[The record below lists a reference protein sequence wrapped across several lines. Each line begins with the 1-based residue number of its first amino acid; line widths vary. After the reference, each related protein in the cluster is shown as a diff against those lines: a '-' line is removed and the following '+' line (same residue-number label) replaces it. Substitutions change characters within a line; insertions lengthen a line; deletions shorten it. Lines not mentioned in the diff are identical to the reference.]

1 MRRIL
6 RVHSDVDL
14 SASSTKSEI
23 SDIGQNYAL
32 LNDEPA
38 DKSEDDLLGAGEIA
52 TGIASILTT
61 SSTSA
66 PFVLAIDGGWGIG
79 KSTLL
84 RLIESRLVE
93 SRSVSEQEIVCVR
106 FNAWTAQGSS
116 ALEGLI
122 KSVLGRLDDNV
133 VRRWVRRLAERR
145 RVLGMA
151 WIISAIIGRFLGVS
165 RLIDEMWEALT
176 VDAKSRNEMRDLISG
191 MLADWVDDSGRPG
204 RALVVFVDDLDRCSD
219 DVVIEVCEA
228 VKLYLDA
235 PGLIF
240 VLACDFSVLARSVS
254 TSARGGVGEGRA
266 YLEKIVQVAYRVSP
280 PDESQLKELIAGYGQ
295 RSGTSHL
302 VDEIVTSILLE
313 RAGSNPRRIKRIIN
327 GFILE
332 HRLNP
337 AWRAMPLD
345 SSLLVTAILL
355 QYLYASFYDFLVA
368 DESSDDP
375 IGDFLEYATV
385 RARVSAPPPPNNAWW
400 TVARRTFQKHGTP
413 APDRSATGEE
423 LMREVERLEAA
434 LPEDFPMLARNNAFI
449 ALLRSIGDKE
459 TRQALCAELVSRP
472 FSPEG
477 AS

>member
-6 RVHSDVDL
+6 GGLSDVDR
-14 SASSTKSEI
+14 SATAGESVSSDFGE
-23 SDIGQNYAL
+23 NYVL

-38 DKSEDDLLGAGEIA
+38 DKTEDDLLGAGEIA
-52 TGIASILTT
+52 AGIASILTASRT
-61 SSTSA
+61 AA

-93 SRSVSEQEIVCVR
+93 SRQVGEQEIVCVR

-122 KSVLGRLDDNV
+122 KSVLGRLDRNV
-133 VRRWVRRLAERR
+133 VRRWMRRLTEHRR
-145 RVLGMA
+145 ALGMA

-165 RLIDEMWEALT
+165 RLIDEMWNALA
-176 VDAKSRNEMRDLISG
+176 VDAKSRNEMRGLISG
-191 MLADWVDDSGRPG
+191 MLTDWVDDTGHPG

-280 PDESQLKELIAGYGQ
+280 PDESQLKKLIDGYGK
-295 RSGTSHL
+295 RSGTSQL
-302 VDEIVTSILLE
+302 VDDIVTSILLE
-313 RAGSNPRRIKRIIN
+313 RAGTNPRRIKRIIN

-332 HRLNP
+332 YRLNP
-337 AWRAMPLD
+337 AWRAIPLD
-345 SSLLVTAILL
+345 SSLLITAILL
-355 QYLYASFYDFLVA
+355 QHLYASFYDFLVA

-375 IGDFLEYATV
+375 IGDFLDYATV
-385 RARVSAPPPPNNAWW
+385 RARASTPPPSNHAWW
-400 TVARRTFQKHGTP
+400 TVVRRTFQKHGIP

-423 LMREVERLEAA
+423 LMREVERLESA
-434 LPEDFPMLARNNAFI
+434 LPEDFPMLARTNAFI
-449 ALLRSIGDKE
+449 RLLRSIGDKE

-472 FSPEG
+472 FSSEG